1 MDIANMMGRLRYTK
15 ERCPIHDVPLIYM
28 AGLEVN
34 GKYLKPFC
42 PECHKEELNKKDA
55 QDTAE
60 ILARKHKER
69 TYGML
74 DRSSIVGDDKIFKK
88 TFENYDVTGKDTN
101 RVKAQA
107 EQIAA
112 SYLRGEEFNC
122 VLTGQP
128 GTGKSHLAMAILR
141 RVNENAHPYMSCL
154 FVSLI
159 DLLAEIRDSFNSNT
173 EGITEGQAKRLLKS
187 ADLLVIDDLGS
198 ESNFTSDNS
207 QASDFIQRVL
217 FQILNARSRTI
228 ITTNL
233 SGQELKK
240 IYNPKI
246 VSRMLENAKQEH
258 FINMTGINDN
268 RRKF

>member
-15 ERCPIHDVPLIYM
+15 ERCPIHDVPLIYTV
-28 AGLEVN
+28 GLVVN
-34 GKYLKPFC
+34 GQSVEPFC
-42 PECHKEELNKKDA
+42 PECHREELDKKNA

-60 ILARKHKER
+60 RLARKHKER

-88 TFENYDVTGKDTN
+88 TFENYDVTSKDTN

-141 RVNENAHPYMSCL
+141 HVNENANPYMSCL

-159 DLLAEIRDSFNSNT
+159 DLMAEIRESFRGDA
-173 EGITEGQAKRLLKS
+173 GITEAQAKRLLNS

-198 ESNFTSDNS
+198 ESNFTSRDD
-207 QASDFIQRVL
+207 QASDFVQRTL
-217 FQILNARSRTI
+217 FLILNARHRTI

-233 SGQELKK
+233 TGPELKRL
-240 IYNPKI
+240 YNPKL
-246 VSRMLENAKQEH
+246 VSRLLDGAKSEH
-258 FINMTGINDN
+258 FINTANIEDH
-268 RRKF
+268 RRNF